1 MLSLGPIIFGLILGL
16 IIGSQIKLNV
26 SDAKFTLGSFVVIFI
41 AGILVAWQ
49 SGPYP
54 FYTDS
59 RLCSLLFSKTAF
71 LSALI
76 GIFVGK
82 LLFARSK

>member
-16 IIGSQIKLNV
+16 LIGSQIKLNV
-26 SDAKFTLGSFVVIFI
+26 SDAKFTLASFIVILI
-41 AGILVAWQ
+41 AGIIMAWQ
-49 SGPYP
+49 SGNYP
-54 FYTDS
+54 FYTDLPIS
-59 RLCSLLFSKTAF
+59 TAF

-82 LLFARSK
+82 LLFSRSK

>member
-1 MLSLGPIIFGLILGL
+1 MLSLGPVIFGIILGL

-26 SDAKFTLGSFVVIFI
+26 NDTHFTLGAFIIIII
-41 AGILVAWQ
+41 AGIIVAWQ
-49 SGPYP
+49 SGNFP
-54 FYTDS
+54 FYTDLPLS
-59 RLCSLLFSKTAF
+59 TAF

-82 LLFARSK
+82 LIFARSK

>member
-1 MLSLGPIIFGLILGL
+1 MISFGPIIFGLILGL
-16 IIGSQIKLNV
+16 LIGSQIKLNAG
-26 SDAKFTLGSFVVIFI
+26 DAKFTLGSFAVILI
-41 AGILVAWQ
+41 AGIIVAWQ
-49 SGPYP
+49 SGNYP
-54 FYTDS
+54 FYTDLPVS
-59 RLCSLLFSKTAF
+59 TAF

>member
-1 MLSLGPIIFGLILGL
+1 MMLSLGPIIFGLLLGL

-26 SDAKFTLGSFVVIFI
+26 SDAKFTKSSFILILI
-41 AGILVAWQ
+41 AAIIVAWQ
-49 SGPYP
+49 SGNYP
-54 FYTDS
+54 FYTDLPIS
-59 RLCSLLFSKTAF
+59 TAF

>member
-1 MLSLGPIIFGLILGL
+1 MISFGPIIFGLILGL
-16 IIGSQIKLNV
+16 LIGSQIKLNV
-26 SDAKFTLGSFVVIFI
+26 SDAKFTLGSFVVILI
-41 AGILVAWQ
+41 AGIIVAWQ
-49 SGPYP
+49 SGNYP
-54 FYTDS
+54 FYTDLPVS
-59 RLCSLLFSKTAF
+59 TAF

>member
-26 SDAKFTLGSFVVIFI
+26 SDAHFTFGSFIIIII
-41 AGILVAWQ
+41 AGIVVAWQ
-49 SGPYP
+49 SGNYP
-54 FYTDS
+54 FYTDLPIS
-59 RLCSLLFSKTAF
+59 TAF

-82 LLFARSK
+82 LIFARSK

>member
-26 SDAKFTLGSFVVIFI
+26 NDTHFTLGAFIMILI
-41 AGILVAWQ
+41 AGVIVAWQ
-49 SGPYP
+49 AGNYP
-54 FYTDS
+54 FYTDFPIS
-59 RLCSLLFSKTAF
+59 TAF

-82 LLFARSK
+82 LIFARSK

>member
-16 IIGSQIKLNV
+16 IIGSQIKL
-26 SDAKFTLGSFVVIFI
+26 DIGGAKFTLASFVVIVI
-41 AGILVAWQ
+41 VGIIMAWQ
-49 SGPYP
+49 IGNFP
-54 FYTDS
+54 FYTDLPIS
-59 RLCSLLFSKTAF
+59 TAF

>member
-16 IIGSQIKLNV
+16 IIGSQIKLNNV
-26 SDAKFTLGSFVVIFI
+26 DAKFTKASFIIILI
-41 AGILVAWQ
+41 AGIIVAWQ
-49 SGPYP
+49 SGNYP
-54 FYTDS
+54 FYTDLPIS
-59 RLCSLLFSKTAF
+59 TAF

-76 GIFVGK
+76 GIFVGR

>member
-16 IIGSQIKLNV
+16 IIGSQIKLGV
-26 SDAKFTLGSFVVIFI
+26 SDAKFTLAVILI
-41 AGILVAWQ
+41 AGIVVAWQ
-49 SGPYP
+49 LGNFP
-54 FYTDS
+54 FYTDLPIS
-59 RLCSLLFSKTAF
+59 TAF

>member
-16 IIGSQIKLNV
+16 IIGSQIKLNNN
-26 SDAKFTLGSFVVIFI
+26 DTQLTLGAFVIVLI
-41 AGILVAWQ
+41 AGIIVAWQ
-49 SGPYP
+49 SGSYP
-54 FYTDS
+54 FYTDLPIS
-59 RLCSLLFSKTAF
+59 TAF

-82 LLFARSK
+82 LIFARSK

>member
-16 IIGSQIKLNV
+16 IIGSQIRLNAGD
-26 SDAKFTLGSFVVIFI
+26 SRFTVASFAVILI
-41 AGILVAWQ
+41 AGIVVAWQ
-49 SGPYP
+49 TGQYP
-54 FYTDS
+54 FYTDLPIS
-59 RLCSLLFSKTAF
+59 TAF
-71 LSALI
+71 ISALI

>member
-1 MLSLGPIIFGLILGL
+1 MISFGPIIFGLILGL
-16 IIGSQIKLNV
+16 LIGSQIKLNV
-26 SDAKFTLGSFVVIFI
+26 SDAKFTLGSFVVILI
-41 AGILVAWQ
+41 AGIVVAWQ
-49 SGPYP
+49 SGNYP
-54 FYTDS
+54 FYTDLPIS
-59 RLCSLLFSKTAF
+59 TAF

>member
-1 MLSLGPIIFGLILGL
+1 MISFGPIIFGLILGL
-16 IIGSQIKLNV
+16 LIGSQIKLNV
-26 SDAKFTLGSFVVIFI
+26 SDAKFTLGSFVVILI
-41 AGILVAWQ
+41 AGIIVAWQ
-49 SGPYP
+49 SGNYP
-54 FYTDS
+54 FYTDLPIS
-59 RLCSLLFSKTAF
+59 TAF

>member
-16 IIGSQIKLNV
+16 IIGSQIKLNNN
-26 SDAKFTLGSFVVIFI
+26 DTQFTLGAFVIVLI
-41 AGILVAWQ
+41 AGIIVAWQ
-49 SGPYP
+49 SGNYP
-54 FYTDS
+54 FYTDLPIS
-59 RLCSLLFSKTAF
+59 TAF

-82 LLFARSK
+82 LIFARSK

>member
-1 MLSLGPIIFGLILGL
+1 MMLIIGPIIFALILGL
-16 IIGSQIKLNV
+16 IIGSQIKLNNN
-26 SDAKFTLGSFVVIFI
+26 DTHFTLGAFIVILI
-41 AGILVAWQ
+41 AGIIVARQ
-49 SGPYP
+49 SGNYP
-54 FYTDS
+54 FYTDLPIS
-59 RLCSLLFSKTAF
+59 TAF

>member
-1 MLSLGPIIFGLILGL
+1 MISLGPIIFGLILGL
-16 IIGSQIKLNV
+16 IIGSQIRLNV
-26 SDAKFTLGSFVVIFI
+26 SDAKFTLGSFVVILI
-41 AGILVAWQ
+41 AGIIVAWQ
-49 SGPYP
+49 LGNFP
-54 FYTDS
+54 FYTALPIS
-59 RLCSLLFSKTAF
+59 TGF

>member
-1 MLSLGPIIFGLILGL
+1 MLSLGPIIFGIILGL
-16 IIGSQIKLNV
+16 VIGSQIKLNV
-26 SDAKFTLGSFVVIFI
+26 SDAKFTKASFIVILI
-41 AGILVAWQ
+41 AGIIVAWQ
-49 SGPYP
+49 SGNYP
-54 FYTDS
+54 FYTDLPIS
-59 RLCSLLFSKTAF
+59 TAF

>member
-1 MLSLGPIIFGLILGL
+1 MMLSLGPVIFGLILGL
-16 IIGSQIKLNV
+16 IIGSQIKL
-26 SDAKFTLGSFVVIFI
+26 DIGGAKFTLASFVVIFI
-41 AGILVAWQ
+41 AGIIMAWQ
-49 SGPYP
+49 IGNFP
-54 FYTDS
+54 FYTDLPIS
-59 RLCSLLFSKTAF
+59 TAF

>member
-1 MLSLGPIIFGLILGL
+1 MMLSLGPIIFGLILG
-16 IIGSQIKLNV
+16 IVIGSQIKLGV
-26 SDAKFTLGSFVVIFI
+26 SDTHFTIGSFVVIFI
-41 AGILVAWQ
+41 AGIVVAWQ
-49 SGPYP
+49 SGNYP
-54 FYTDS
+54 FYTDLPIS
-59 RLCSLLFSKTAF
+59 TAF

>member
-1 MLSLGPIIFGLILGL
+1 MLSLGPIIFGLILGI

-26 SDAKFTLGSFVVIFI
+26 SDAEFALTSFVVILI
-41 AGILVAWQ
+41 AGIIVAWQ
-49 SGPYP
+49 LGNFP
-54 FYTDS
+54 FYTDLQIS
-59 RLCSLLFSKTAF
+59 IAF
-71 LSALI
+71 ASALI

>member
-16 IIGSQIKLNV
+16 LIGSQLKLNV
-26 SDAKFTLGSFVVIFI
+26 RDTHFTLGAFIIILI
-41 AGILVAWQ
+41 AGIIVAWQ
-49 SGPYP
+49 SGNFP
-54 FYTDS
+54 FYTDLPLS
-59 RLCSLLFSKTAF
+59 TAF

-82 LLFARSK
+82 LIFARSK

>member
-1 MLSLGPIIFGLILGL
+1 MLSLGSIIFGIILGL

-26 SDAKFTLGSFVVIFI
+26 NDTHFTLGAFMIIII
-41 AGILVAWQ
+41 AGIIVAWQ
-49 SGPYP
+49 SGNFP
-54 FYTDS
+54 FYTDLPLS
-59 RLCSLLFSKTAF
+59 TAF

-82 LLFARSK
+82 LIFARSK

>member
-1 MLSLGPIIFGLILGL
+1 MLSLGPIIFGILLGL

-26 SDAKFTLGSFVVIFI
+26 NDTHFTLGAFVVIII
-41 AGILVAWQ
+41 AGIIFAWQ
-49 SGPYP
+49 SGNYP
-54 FYTDS
+54 FYTDLPVS
-59 RLCSLLFSKTAF
+59 TAF

-82 LLFARSK
+82 LIFARSK